1 MNIIF
6 AKYGGIFCL
15 DRWCFVNWIVLLLK
29 ALPGTKIRL
38 RDMKCELGLL
48 ERADGSARVIQG
60 TTSVLCAVYGPAEVK
75 VSKELADRYV
85 GLEVLMHRHALEIA
99 ASGRSV

>member
-1 MNIIF
+1 M
-6 AKYGGIFCL
+6 
-15 DRWCFVNWIVLLLK
+15 LLK
-29 ALPGTKIRL
+29 ARPDTKIHL

-48 ERADGSARVIQG
+48 ERADGSARVVQG

-85 GLEVLMHRHALEIA
+85 TAVIIRVAQPHRSQKVGKLRDPFNF
-99 ASGRSV
+99 ASQSARSSRCFDNCSASK